1 MSGHD
6 RAVDSRVICQLD
18 VWLRGIGLVTVRH
31 VEDNAYLAIDCAA
44 VRIEQAIV
52 RKLREA
58 GRYVAVGNDL
68 AVATPS
74 GRATPRRYAVL
85 IVPFDAWPRLSLIP
99 WLRSRHGIGQVQT
112 ISLSRLEWDALG
124 SGELDSPHLKRLRE
138 RLALAQLSLPDAI
151 VVAGG
156 AAPQSSWEKRPQ
168 ARVELERALNTVRLL
183 GLPVE
188 VIGLWVNEQWRPD
201 DCLIESEELPPPAGH
216 GDDSEEELYAALTS
230 D

>member
-44 VRIEQAIV
+44 VRIEQAVV

-58 GRYVAVGNDL
+58 GRYGAVGNNG
-68 AVATPS
+68 AVSTPPGHAAPS
-74 GRATPRRYAVL
+74 RYAVL
-85 IVPFDAWPRLSLIP
+85 IVPFDAWPRLSPIP
-99 WLRSRHGIGQVQT
+99 WLRTRYGIGQVQT

-124 SGELDSPHLKRLRE
+124 RGDLGSPHLTRLKD
-138 RLALAQLSLPDAI
+138 RLALAQLSLPDAV

-156 AAPQSSWEKRPQ
+156 AAPHASWEQRPQ
-168 ARVELERALNTVRLL
+168 ARVELERALDGVRSL

-188 VIGLWVNEQWRPD
+188 VIGLWVNEHWTPD
-201 DCLIESEELPPPAGH
+201 DCLIESEELPPPTANV
-216 GDDSEEELYAALTS
+216 DDSGEELYAALTS